1 MTNILQNQKKNN
13 FLKPF
18 KERALK
24 DIQISIEEWNEFQ
37 EKNFFYQIFS
47 KQKRS
52 YHWETSNFM
61 FNLFN
66 VHLRWSKTVIRS
78 QTNIEKKEVLNVLMA
93 MKNFYSKISVIKPDL
108 SHPDIIKCF
117 NLSAKESNLKQKK
130 IRFKDCIEINFYD
143 PFNNVIGKDTRNME
157 QKYYREK
164 RVALKYIENSL
175 DYIDQ
180 IDDKLSRFDLSK
192 LEKPKILT
200 YSKINSSY
208 ELKFLWCN
216 EELESYKNLK
226 KIDVKK
232 KLNQIKQK
240 INYFN
245 ILHPNLSDSLTDKM
259 YKCLLNNNV
268 INPSYILKI
277 KRKFDVIKKKL
288 RKLLIFEIKIK

>member
-1 MTNILQNQKKNN
+1 MTNILQNQKKSN
-13 FLKPF
+13 FLKPY
-18 KERALK
+18 KEQALK
-24 DIQISIEEWNEFQ
+24 DIQISIEEWNKFQ

-47 KQKRS
+47 KQKS
-52 YHWETSNFM
+52 SNHWETSNFM
-61 FNLFN
+61 SNLFH
-66 VHLRWSKTVIRS
+66 VHLRWSKKIIRS

-117 NLSAKESNLKQKK
+117 NLSAKENNLKQKK
-130 IRFKDCIEINFYD
+130 IKFKDSIEINLYD
-143 PFNNVIGKDTRNME
+143 PFNNVIGKDIKNIE

-164 RVALKYIENSL
+164 KVALKYIENSL

-180 IDDKLSRFDLSK
+180 IDDKLSRFDSSK
-192 LEKPKILT
+192 LKKPKILT
-200 YSKINSSY
+200 YSKINSLY
-208 ELKFLWCN
+208 ELKFLWCD

-232 KLNQIKQK
+232 KLNQIKKK

-245 ILHPNLSDSLTDKM
+245 IQLPNLSDSLTNKM

-268 INPSYILKI
+268 SNPSYILKI
-277 KRKFDVIKKKL
+277 KRKFDIIKKKF
-288 RKLLIFEIKIK
+288 KKIMNI

>member
-1 MTNILQNQKKNN
+1 MTNILQNQKKSN

-18 KERALK
+18 KEQALK

-52 YHWETSNFM
+52 NHWETSNFM
-61 FNLFN
+61 FNLFH
-66 VHLRWSKTVIRS
+66 VHLRWSKTIIRS

-108 SHPDIIKCF
+108 SHPDIVKCF

-130 IRFKDCIEINFYD
+130 IKFKDCIEINFYD

-164 RVALKYIENSL
+164 KIALKYIENSL

-180 IDDKLSRFDLSK
+180 IDDKLSRFDSSK
-192 LEKPKILT
+192 FEKPKILT

-208 ELKFLWCN
+208 ELKFLWCD
-216 EELESYKNLK
+216 EELETYKNLK
-226 KIDVKK
+226 KIDAKK
-232 KLNQIKQK
+232 KLNQIKKK

-245 ILHPNLSDSLTDKM
+245 ILRPNFSDSLTDKM

-268 INPSYILKI
+268 MNTSYIPEI
-277 KRKFDVIKKKL
+277 KRKFDVIKKKF
-288 RKLLIFEIKIK
+288 KKIVNI

>member
-1 MTNILQNQKKNN
+1 MTNILQNQKKSN

-18 KERALK
+18 KEQALK

-52 YHWETSNFM
+52 NHWETSNFM
-61 FNLFN
+61 FNLFH
-66 VHLRWSKTVIRS
+66 VHLRWSKTIIRS

-108 SHPDIIKCF
+108 SHPDIVKCF

-130 IRFKDCIEINFYD
+130 IKFKDCIEINFYD

-164 RVALKYIENSL
+164 KIALKYIENSL

-180 IDDKLSRFDLSK
+180 IDDKLSRFDSSK

-208 ELKFLWCN
+208 ELKFLWCD
-216 EELESYKNLK
+216 EELETYKNLK
-226 KIDVKK
+226 KIDAKK
-232 KLNQIKQK
+232 KLNQIKKK

-245 ILHPNLSDSLTDKM
+245 ILRPNFSDSLTDKM

-268 INPSYILKI
+268 MNTSYIPEI
-277 KRKFDVIKKKL
+277 KRKFDVIKKKF
-288 RKLLIFEIKIK
+288 KKIVNI

>member
-1 MTNILQNQKKNN
+1 MTNILQNQKKSN

-18 KERALK
+18 KEQALK

-52 YHWETSNFM
+52 NHWETSNFM
-61 FNLFN
+61 FNLFH
-66 VHLRWSKTVIRS
+66 VHLRWSKKIIRS
-78 QTNIEKKEVLNVLMA
+78 QKNIKKKEVLNVLMA

-108 SHPDIIKCF
+108 SHPDIVKCF

-130 IRFKDCIEINFYD
+130 IKFKDCIEINFYD

-164 RVALKYIENSL
+164 KIALKYIENSL

-180 IDDKLSRFDLSK
+180 IDDKLSRFDSSK
-192 LEKPKILT
+192 FEKPKILT

-208 ELKFLWCN
+208 ELKFLWCD
-216 EELESYKNLK
+216 EELETYKNLK
-226 KIDVKK
+226 KIDAKK
-232 KLNQIKQK
+232 KLNQIKKK

-245 ILHPNLSDSLTDKM
+245 ILRPNFSDSLTDKM

-268 INPSYILKI
+268 MNTSYIPEI
-277 KRKFDVIKKKL
+277 KRKFDVIKKKF
-288 RKLLIFEIKIK
+288 KKIVNI

>member
-1 MTNILQNQKKNN
+1 MTNILQNQKKSN

-18 KERALK
+18 KEQALK

-52 YHWETSNFM
+52 NHWETSNFM
-61 FNLFN
+61 FNLFH
-66 VHLRWSKTVIRS
+66 VHLRWSKTIIRS

-108 SHPDIIKCF
+108 SHPDIVKCF

-130 IRFKDCIEINFYD
+130 IKFKDCIEINFYD

-164 RVALKYIENSL
+164 KIALKYIENSL

-180 IDDKLSRFDLSK
+180 IDDKLSRFDSSK

-208 ELKFLWCN
+208 ELKFLWCD
-216 EELESYKNLK
+216 EELETYKNLK
-226 KIDVKK
+226 KIDAKK
-232 KLNQIKQK
+232 KLNQIKKK

-245 ILHPNLSDSLTDKM
+245 ILRPNCSDPLAHKM
-259 YKCLLNNNV
+259 YKCLLSNNV
-268 INPSYILKI
+268 TNPSYITKI
-277 KRKFDVIKKKL
+277 KRKFDIIKKNL
-288 RKLLIFEIKIK
+288 RKLLKF

>member
-1 MTNILQNQKKNN
+1 MANILQNQKKSN
-13 FLKPF
+13 FLKPY
-18 KERALK
+18 KEQALK
-24 DIQISIEEWNEFQ
+24 DIQISIEEWNKFQ
-37 EKNFFYQIFS
+37 KKNFFIQIFS
-47 KQKRS
+47 NKKSS

-61 FNLFN
+61 LNLFH
-66 VHLRWSKTVIRS
+66 VHLIWSKKIIRS

-117 NLSAKESNLKQKK
+117 NLSAKESNIKQKK
-130 IRFKDCIEINFYD
+130 IKFKDSIEINFYD
-143 PFNNVIGKDTRNME
+143 PFNNVRGQDTKNIE

-164 RVALKYIENSL
+164 KVALKYIENSL

-180 IDDKLSRFDLSK
+180 IDDKLSRFDLSR

-200 YSKINSSY
+200 YTKINSRY
-208 ELKFLWCN
+208 ELKFLWCD

-232 KLNQIKQK
+232 KLNQIKKK

-245 ILHPNLSDSLTDKM
+245 ILRPNLSDSLTNKM
-259 YKCLLNNNV
+259 YKCLLNNTV
-268 INPSYILKI
+268 MNPSYIIRI
-277 KRKFDVIKKKL
+277 KRKFDKIKKNL
-288 RKLLIFEIKIK
+288 RKSLVFKIIK